1 MTVTYARRPI
11 IEAAPMQDETI
22 LFDPEQ
28 NRFCVLNH
36 TAALLW
42 TKLDVPA
49 TGEQLSAMLCDEFAE
64 LTLDRAAGD
73 VACALQTLQDL
84 SLVQALT

>member
-1 MTVTYARRPI
+1 
-11 IEAAPMQDETI
+11 MQDETI

-28 NRFCVLNH
+28 NRFCVLNK

-49 TGEQLSAMLCDEFAE
+49 TSEQLSSLLCDEYAD
-64 LTLDRAAGD
+64 LTSDQAARD
-73 VACALQTLQDL
+73 VATALAEFQEL
-84 SLVQALT
+84 SLVESI